1 MIRACDQ
8 AEFEEIWA
16 IINDGAE
23 AYRGVIAN
31 DRWHEPYM
39 TREELKN
46 ELLNGV
52 AFWGYEQDGS
62 LQGVMGIQDVLD
74 VTLIRHAYV
83 RTSKRRYGIGGML
96 LTHLKTLT
104 RRPILIGTWSNASWA
119 VRFYE
124 KHGFRT
130 VNPDAKDQLLRKYW
144 NVTARQIETSLVLC
158 QQ

>member
-1 MIRACDQ
+1 VIRPCDQ
-8 AEFEEIWA
+8 ADFEEIWT
-16 IINDGAE
+16 IINDGAK
-23 AYRGVIAN
+23 AYRGVIPS
-31 DRWHEPYM
+31 DQWHEPYM
-39 TREELKN
+39 TREELQN

-104 RRPILIGTWSNASWA
+104 RRSILIGTWSNASWA

-130 VNPDAKDQLLRKYW
+130 VNPEAKDLLLRKYW
-144 NVTARQIETSLVLC
+144 SVTARQIETSIVLC